1 MAYKTSQQRR
11 RAAKQAVTHLPQ
23 QLLTIKSIDIEG
35 NGVAHHNGKVVFVRG
50 AITGEQVRVQIT
62 RTKPSYDKAEIVHV
76 IKSSSQRAIPA
87 CIHFGVCGGCSL
99 QHIEA
104 DSQVAIKQR
113 ALEDSLIHIAKV
125 KVETILPP
133 ISGLSWGYRYRA
145 RFSIKNVVKK
155 NTVLVGFHERAS
167 TYVADIKSCAI
178 LPLHVSN
185 LMLPLRELIAKL
197 SVHSQV
203 PQIEVAVGEADTV
216 LLMRHLAPLT
226 PTDIAYMD
234 EFAHFHSPNQ
244 QNISTNLK
252 QSNLQFNLQSNLFN
266 QSTHAIIWYTQAAG
280 PDSIQPLHTERKGNL
295 HYTLPEFNIVM
306 PFKVSDFTQVN
317 YPMNRV
323 LVSKALALLMPQP
336 GEHILD
342 LFCGLGNFTLP
353 LAQTV
358 GKIGK
363 VMGIEGSEA
372 LTARAHSNAIYNHL
386 LNTSFKVSNLFT
398 IKTEDLYEWG
408 YFDRWLIDPPREG
421 AQAVCEAL
429 LNLPLNHCPKRIVYV
444 SCNPATLARDAAI
457 LCKTGKWLLSQAG
470 IANMFP
476 HTSHVESIAVF
487 ECLN

>member
-11 RAAKQAVTHLPQ
+11 RAEKQAVTHLPQ
-23 QLLTIKSIDIEG
+23 QTLTIQSIDIEG
-35 NGVAHHNGKVVFVRG
+35 NGIAHHNGKVVFVRG
-50 AITGEQVRVQIT
+50 AITGEQVRAQIT
-62 RTKPSYDKAEIVHV
+62 RTKPSYDKAELVHV
-76 IKSSSQRAIPA
+76 IKPSSQRAIPA

-99 QHIEA
+99 QHIETS
-104 DSQVAIKQR
+104 SQVAIKQR
-113 ALEDSLIHIAKV
+113 ALEDSLTHIAKL
-125 KVETILPP
+125 KAETILPP
-133 ISGLSWGYRYRA
+133 VSGLNWGYRYRA

-185 LMLPLRELIAKL
+185 LMLPLRELISQL
-197 SVHSQV
+197 SVCSQV
-203 PQIEVAVGEADTV
+203 PQIEVAVGEVDTV

-226 PTDIAYMD
+226 PADIAYMD
-234 EFAHFHSPNQ
+234 DFAHFHSHHQ
-244 QNISTNLK
+244 HNIPTNLK
-252 QSNLQFNLQSNLFN
+252 QFN
-266 QSTHAIIWYTQAAG
+266 HAIIWYTQAAG
-280 PDSIQPLHTERKGNL
+280 SDSIQPLHAERKGNL

-317 YPMNRV
+317 HPMNRV
-323 LVSKALALLMPQP
+323 LVSKALALLMPQR

-353 LAQTV
+353 LARTV
-358 GKIGK
+358 GETGT
-363 VMGIEGSEA
+363 VMGIEGSET
-372 LTARAHSNAIYNHL
+372 LTARAQSNAIYNHL
-386 LNTSFKVSNLFT
+386 LNTTFKVNNLFT
-398 IKTEDLYEWG
+398 VKTEDLYEWG

-429 LNLPLNHCPKRIVYV
+429 LNLPLNHRPKRIVYV

-457 LCKTGKWLLSQAG
+457 LCKTGRWLLSQAG

-487 ECLN
+487 ECII

>member
-11 RAAKQAVTHLPQ
+11 RAAKQAVIHLPQ
-23 QLLTIKSIDIEG
+23 QILTIQSIDIEG
-35 NGVAHHNGKVVFVRG
+35 NGIAHHNGKVVFVRG
-50 AITGEQVRVQIT
+50 AITGEQVRAQIT
-62 RTKPSYDKAEIVHV
+62 RTKPSYDKAELVHV
-76 IKSSSQRAIPA
+76 IKSSSQRAVPA

-113 ALEDSLIHIAKV
+113 ALEDSLTHIAKL
-125 KVETILPP
+125 KIETILPP

-167 TYVADIKSCAI
+167 TYVADIKSCAV

-185 LMLPLRELIAKL
+185 LMLPLRKLIGQL
-197 SVHSQV
+197 SVHSHV
-203 PQIEVAVGEADTV
+203 PQIEVAVGEVDTV

-226 PTDIAYMD
+226 AADIAYMD
-234 EFAHFHSPNQ
+234 DFAHFHSLNL
-244 QNISTNLK
+244 QNIPTNLK
-252 QSNLQFNLQSNLFN
+252 EPNLFN
-266 QSTHAIIWYTQAAG
+266 QSNHAIIWYTQAAG
-280 PDSIQPLHTERKGNL
+280 GDSIQPLHSERKGNL

-317 YPMNRV
+317 HPMNRV
-323 LVSKALALLMPQP
+323 LVSKALALLMPQR

-358 GKIGK
+358 GKTGT
-363 VMGIEGSEA
+363 VMGIEGSET
-372 LTARAHSNAIYNHL
+372 LTARAQSNAIYNHL
-386 LNTSFKVSNLFT
+386 INTTFKVNNLFT

-429 LNLPLNHCPKRIVYV
+429 LNLPLNHRPKRIVYV

-487 ECLN
+487 ERIN